1 MRVKKTSA
9 WPGLPAIA
17 IKNLSGTLTNI
28 QRFFVQLRKVVDNR
42 DQELALAIN
51 AADIEIVDAAPSGTP
66 DYEAPVLRLYKSGAT
81 WRLYVYTGA
90 TDGWVYFNA
99 DG

>member
-1 MRVKKTSA
+1 MRVRKSLS
-9 WPGLPAIA
+9 WPGLPDIN
-17 IKNLSGTLTNI
+17 IRNLSGTLTNI
-28 QRFFVQLRKVVDNR
+28 HRFFLQLRKAMDRR

-51 AADIEIVDAAPSGTP
+51 VGDIEIVSSEPSGTP
-66 DYEAPVLRLYKSGAT
+66 DYKEPVFRLYKSGAT
-81 WRLYVYTGA
+81 WRLYIYTGA

>member
-1 MRVKKTSA
+1 MRVKKTLS
-9 WPGLPAIA
+9 WPGLPDIS
-17 IKNLSGTLTNI
+17 IKNLSATLANI
-28 QRFFVQLRKVVDNR
+28 HRFFLQLRKAMDRR

-51 AADIEIVDAAPSGTP
+51 GNDIEIVSATPSGAP
-66 DYEAPVLRLYKSGAT
+66 DYEAPVFKLYKSGAT
-81 WRLYVYTGA
+81 WRLYAYTGA